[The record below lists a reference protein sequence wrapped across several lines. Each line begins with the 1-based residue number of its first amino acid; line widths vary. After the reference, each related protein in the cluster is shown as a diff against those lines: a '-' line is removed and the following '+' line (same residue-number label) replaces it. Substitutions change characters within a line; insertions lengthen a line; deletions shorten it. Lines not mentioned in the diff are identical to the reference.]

1 MRSTKIIAAMMIA
14 GLSAPAA
21 AQSSPPSTAA
31 TASPAQAVTAD
42 FVAGAAV
49 RDSAGVQIGT
59 IVSAD
64 ATKAVIAT
72 SDRKIAVPMNLFR
85 KDSTGVLMSITA
97 QQFADAMAKAHAR
110 AEAAKAAAGTET
122 KPAEGAAA
130 PKQ

>member
-1 MRSTKIIAAMMIA
+1 MRLTNFFAAMVIG

-21 AQSSPPSTAA
+21 AQTSAPSTATPA
-31 TASPAQAVTAD
+31 PAQAATSD
-42 FVAGAAV
+42 FVAGATV

-110 AEAAKAAAGTET
+110 AEAAKAAAGTEA

-130 PKQ
+130 PKE